1 MHDCLSLGVDR
12 AACEGHPPLVS
23 IDRPRR
29 IFRSSLTGMPPVDRR
44 VYTVLLIGAVVAGGA
59 FAGYSLLRST
69 GAPALQAGPAQQELL
84 APAAQVAVVDGGT
97 LRMKDRVVRLSGV
110 NPPARGTECGT
121 GLDCAVASAN
131 ALAAL
136 LHEDPVACRITGS
149 DALGRPFAICEA
161 SGTEL
166 NQAVIAAG
174 WARADDSQ
182 PDLLEAEAQARA
194 QHRGA
199 WATMHGATW

>member
-1 MHDCLSLGVDR
+1 M
-12 AACEGHPPLVS
+12 S

-29 IFRSSLTGMPPVDRR
+29 IFRSSLTGLPPVDRR
-44 VYTVLLIGAVVAGGA
+44 AYIVLLVAAVVACGA
-59 FAGYSLLRST
+59 FAGFTLFRNT
-69 GAPALQAGPAQQELL
+69 GAPVQRAGSTQQELV

-110 NPPARGTECGT
+110 NPPTRGTECGT

-136 LHEDPVACRITGS
+136 LHEDPVACRVTGI
-149 DALGRPFAICEA
+149 DALGRPFAVCEA

-174 WARADDSQ
+174 WARADNGQ

>member
-1 MHDCLSLGVDR
+1 M
-12 AACEGHPPLVS
+12 S

-44 VYTVLLIGAVVAGGA
+44 GYTILLVAAIVVGGA
-59 FAGYSLLRST
+59 FAGAAWIRNT
-69 GAPALQAGPAQQELL
+69 GAPITQAAPVQQELVA

-97 LRMKDRVVRLSGV
+97 LRLKDRVVRLSGV
-110 NPPARGTECGT
+110 NPPARGTECGS
-121 GLDCAVASAN
+121 GLDCAAASAN

-136 LHEDPVACRITGS
+136 LRDDPVACRVIGK
-149 DALGRPFAICEA
+149 DGLGRPFAICEA
-161 SGTEL
+161 SGKEL

-174 WARADDSQ
+174 WARADDRQ

-194 QHRGA
+194 QRRGV
-199 WATMHGATW
+199 WATVRGATW

>member
-1 MHDCLSLGVDR
+1 M
-12 AACEGHPPLVS
+12 S

-44 VYTVLLIGAVVAGGA
+44 AYTVLLIAAIVAGGA
-59 FAGYSLLRST
+59 FAGFSLLGNQ
-69 GAPALQAGPAQQELL
+69 GAPTPQAAPAQPELV

-97 LRMKDRVVRLSGV
+97 LRLQDRVVRLSGV
-110 NPPARGTECGT
+110 NPPARGTDCGS
-121 GLDCAVASAN
+121 GVDCAVASAN

-136 LHEDPVACRITGS
+136 LHEDPVACRVTGK
-149 DALGRPFAICEA
+149 DGLGRPFAICEA

-174 WARADDSQ
+174 WARADDRQ
-182 PDLLEAEAQARA
+182 PDLLAAEAQARA
-194 QHRGA
+194 QRRGA

>member
-1 MHDCLSLGVDR
+1 MLGNLGTPVPQ
-12 AACEGHPPLVS
+12 AA
-23 IDRPRR
+23 
-29 IFRSSLTGMPPVDRR
+29 
-44 VYTVLLIGAVVAGGA
+44 
-59 FAGYSLLRST
+59 
-69 GAPALQAGPAQQELL
+69 PAQQELV

-97 LRMKDRVVRLSGV
+97 LRLNDRVVRLSGV
-110 NPPARGTECGT
+110 NPPTRGTDCGT

-136 LHEDPVACRITGS
+136 LHEDPVACRITGKDS
-149 DALGRPFAICEA
+149 LGRPFAICEA

-174 WARADDSQ
+174 WARADDRQ
-182 PDLLEAEAQARA
+182 PDLLAAEAQARA

>member
-1 MHDCLSLGVDR
+1 
-12 AACEGHPPLVS
+12 VS

-29 IFRSSLTGMPPVDRR
+29 IFRSSLTGIPPVDRR
-44 VYTVLLIGAVVAGGA
+44 AYKILAVAAIVAGGA
-59 FAGYSLLRST
+59 FAGFTLVRNT
-69 GAPALQAGPAQQELL
+69 GAPVLQAGPTQQELV
-84 APAAQVAVVDGGT
+84 APAAQVAVVDGAT
-97 LRMKDRVVRLSGV
+97 LRMKDRVVRLFGV

-136 LHEDPVACRITGS
+136 LHEDAVACRVTGI
-149 DALGRPFAICEA
+149 DTLGRPFAICEA

-174 WARADDSQ
+174 WARADEGQ
-182 PDLLEAEAQARA
+182 PDLLAAEAKARA
-194 QHRGA
+194 QHRGV